1 MTYYLSAPLL
11 ARRAAELIRTSAPLV
26 RIARVSPGWPDRV
39 GMTGRE
45 IGCNDGLCV
54 VYLTVTGQRVTV
66 RETDIDRIDQEGQTD
81 D

>member
-1 MTYYLSAPLL
+1 MTEDTMTTT
-11 ARRAAELIRTSAPLV
+11 ARLV
-26 RIARVSPGWPDRV
+26 RIVRVSPGWPDRV

-81 D
+81 DHA

>member
-1 MTYYLSAPLL
+1 MSVQRLHA
-11 ARRAAELIRTSAPLV
+11 V
-26 RIARVSPGWPDRV
+26 
-39 GMTGRE
+39 RE

-81 D
+81 DHA